1 MDSDEDFKHYSS
13 CYYDDDADRA
23 FYPDNAQQQQHQL
36 DSKSWFDC
44 EKTSAITIQRH
55 LCPTQELMLDNIVTS
70 SDKVRNGKNLG
81 RWTDSVHLSRDLKC
95 DAEAN
100 TLRSVS
106 TNCYIFA
113 GSRLIVFIDL
123 RT

>member
-23 FYPDNAQQQQHQL
+23 FYPDSAQQQLQL

-44 EKTSAITIQRH
+44 DKTSAITIQRQQ
-55 LCPTQELMLDNIVTS
+55 CPTQELMLDNIVTS
-70 SDKVRNGKNLG
+70 SDKVRNSKNLG

-95 DAEAN
+95 DADAN
-100 TLRSVS
+100 SLRSVS
-106 TNCYIFA
+106 TSYNFF
-113 GSRLIVFIDL
+113 SRNRCWSVD
-123 RT
+123 R